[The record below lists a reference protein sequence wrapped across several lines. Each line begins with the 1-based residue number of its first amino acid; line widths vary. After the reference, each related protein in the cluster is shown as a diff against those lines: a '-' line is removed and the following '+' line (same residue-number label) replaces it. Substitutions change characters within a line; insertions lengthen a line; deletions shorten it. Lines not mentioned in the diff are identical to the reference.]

1 MTTDPRFKWRLR
13 SCVFVVAVGMT
24 GLGVRLAYLHLWPH
38 DQEKLWETIDKPRLW
53 KTKIDAE
60 RGSIYDR
67 KGRENPLALDVP
79 LKDVC
84 ADPMAIIKNN
94 CVRETAEALSA
105 VLDMPVDELAVKIN
119 KPGRAYALIKR
130 TVLPDLAEPIAILD
144 LKGIYLRDRM
154 DRYYPHKNFLCH
166 VLGFVNHKGDGCYG
180 VEQCKDKH
188 LRGIPGYLQSKKD
201 ALQRELYWEREQVV
215 PPLAGADV
223 YLTIDQYIQYIAEE
237 AVQQAM
243 LEHRAKAAWAI
254 VQRVSTGE
262 ILALVNRPAFDLNEF
277 RTADGDSKL
286 NRAVGAVYEPGST
299 LKAITFASVLNEGLV
314 TPQTRLDCENGA
326 WLYGKRLLRD
336 YHPYGILTVADGIK
350 KSSNILTAKLALRL
364 GDDDLYAYIRGFGF
378 GNQLGV
384 DLPGEE
390 AGILHAPDRWSKIS
404 ATRIAIGQG
413 IAVTALQMLAAYNAI
428 ANDGIL
434 MRPYIISHVQRE
446 NGPVFDSRR
455 PEILGRPISRETAA
469 TMRHLLS
476 RVTEEGGTGKRA
488 AVEGFR
494 VAGKTGTAQKPVPG
508 GYSLTDYVASFVGFL
523 PAESPEIGIIVV
535 VDAPQPVHTGGRV
548 AAPVFKKIASQTVR
562 YLGIPR
568 SMDRAFASR

>member
-1 MTTDPRFKWRLR
+1 MTTDPRFKWRVR
-13 SCVFVVAVGMT
+13 SCVFILSLGMT
-24 GLGVRLAYLHLWPH
+24 GLGLRLAYLHLWPH
-38 DQEKLWETIDKPRLW
+38 DEKRIWETIDKPRQW
-53 KTKIDAE
+53 TTEIDVE

-67 KGRENPLALDVP
+67 SGRENVLALDVP

-84 ADPMAIIKNN
+84 ADPTAIIKYDG
-94 CVRETAEALSA
+94 VRETAEALSV
-105 VLDMPVDELAVKIN
+105 VLNMPADELAVKLN

-130 TVLPDLAEPIAILD
+130 AVLPESTEPITALN
-144 LKGIYLRDRM
+144 LQGIYLRDRL
-154 DRYYPHKNFLCH
+154 DRYYPHRNFLCH

-180 VEQCKDKH
+180 VEQCKDKD

-215 PPLAGADV
+215 PSLAGADV
-223 YLTIDQYIQYIAEE
+223 YLTIDQYIQHIAEE
-237 AVQQAM
+237 AVEQAM
-243 LEHRAKAAWAI
+243 IEHRAKGAWAI

-262 ILALVNRPAFDLNEF
+262 ILALVSRPDFDLNEF
-277 RTADGDSKL
+277 RTADGDSRL
-286 NRAVGAVYEPGST
+286 NRAIGVVFEPGST
-299 LKAITFASVLNEGLV
+299 QKAITFASVLNERLV

-326 WLYGKRLLRD
+326 WMYGRRLLRD
-336 YHPYGILTVADGIK
+336 YRPHGILTVADGLQ
-350 KSSNILTAKLALRL
+350 KSSNILAAKLALRL

-378 GNQLGV
+378 GNRLGI

-390 AGILHAPDRWSKIS
+390 AGILHSPNRWSKIS

-434 MRPYIISHVQRE
+434 MRPYIVSHVQRQSD
-446 NGPVFDSRR
+446 PAVDSRR

-469 TMRHLLS
+469 TMRGLLS
-476 RVTEEGGTGKRA
+476 RVTEKGGTGKRA

-508 GYSLTDYVASFVGFL
+508 GYSSTDHVASFVGFL
-523 PAESPEIGIIVV
+523 PADSPEIGIIVV
-535 VDAPQPVHTGGRV
+535 VDEPQPVHTGGRV
-548 AAPVFKKIASQTVR
+548 AAPVFRTIAAQAVR
-562 YLGIPR
+562 YLGIPKL
-568 SMDRAFASR
+568 MDRAFASM